1 MGEQAETAAKGQKED
16 HLAGEEQV
24 EKGQVQ
30 VASRE
35 TLGVEKK
42 VFPAKSAVAEEEVF
56 GKGSVAEEVSGEIG
70 GEKEIAFK
78 DQVGLRKEGEKDVL
92 QEECVIFVV
101 GLFLE
106 GERGIVIIV
115 KLFQGEGS
123 LPDARDR

>member
-1 MGEQAETAAKGQKED
+1 M
-16 HLAGEEQV
+16 
-24 EKGQVQ
+24 
-30 VASRE
+30 
-35 TLGVEKK
+35 
-42 VFPAKSAVAEEEVF
+42 
-56 GKGSVAEEVSGEIG
+56 G